1 MDRLKTME
9 SFVRVVKAGSFSAA
23 AGQLGMSRAMVTK
36 HIIALERRLGARLL
50 NRTTRR
56 LALTEIGG
64 EYYEFCARILRE
76 FETEEFSV
84 ARLQKEPQGSLR
96 VIAPKSFGSLHLGAA
111 IAKFALAY
119 PKIAVS
125 LILEDSSVRTFEF
138 AENEYDVA
146 IRLSPIAN
154 STIAARKIGSLP
166 WVVCASPAYLKR
178 RGAPAAPKDLARH
191 NCLLHVKL
199 SPDRIWRFGG
209 AAKTNR
215 SIKVDG
221 TFSSNSVLILR
232 DAALAGLGVALLPT
246 YCVGHDLDAGTLR
259 RVLPEFPIRDRP
271 LYVLFP
277 ENRLIPKKVRIFI
290 AFIAAWYRSA
300 QSSAELG
307 PVLRAAG

>member
-9 SFVRVVKAGSFSAA
+9 SFVRVVKVGSFSAA

-36 HIIALERRLGARLL
+36 HVMALERRLGARLL

-64 EYYEFCARILRE
+64 EYYEFCTRILRE
-76 FETEEFSV
+76 LETEEFSV

-111 IAKFALAY
+111 IARFAQEY
-119 PKIAVS
+119 PRIAVS

-154 STIAARKIGSLP
+154 STIAARKIGALP
-166 WVVCASPAYLKR
+166 WVVCAAPAYLKR
-178 RGAPAAPKDLARH
+178 HGAPVTPKDLARH

-209 AAKTNR
+209 TGKTSG

-246 YCVGHDLDAGTLR
+246 YCVGRDLRAGTLR
-259 RVLPEFPIRDRP
+259 QVLTQFPIRDRP

-277 ENRLIPKKVRIFI
+277 ENRLVPKKVRIFI
-290 AFIAAWYRSA
+290 NFIAAWYRRAGASP
-300 QSSAELG
+300 ELG
-307 PVLRAAG
+307 PAPRATG